1 MLQRLR
7 TQTLQLMLLGPARD
21 ATQLMANAYMPP
33 SVTDDWAT
41 PKDLWHQAN
50 GFYDF
55 ELDAAA
61 SLTNHLCDEWFG
73 LDHPDINRRDGLAG
87 QWVGRTWVNPPYG
100 RGIYDWVKKAA
111 LHDDLV
117 VMLLPSR
124 TDTKWF
130 HEFVLPNADL
140 QFIKGRLKFGAGIN
154 AAPFPSILVTFN
166 A

>member
-1 MLQRLR
+1 MALSHGNALSVKQS
-7 TQTLQLMLLGPARD
+7 
-21 ATQLMANAYMPP
+21 MANPYMPP
-33 SVTDDWAT
+33 SATDNWAT
-41 PKDLWHQAN
+41 PKDLWQQAN
-50 GFYDF
+50 GFHDF

-73 LDHPDINRRDGLAG
+73 LDHPDESRRDGLSG

-130 HEFVLPNADL
+130 HEFVYPHADL
-140 QFIKGRLKFGAGIN
+140 QFIKGRLKFGSSIT

-166 A
+166 G

>member
-1 MLQRLR
+1 MRLG
-7 TQTLQLMLLGPARD
+7 LVRD
-21 ATQLMANAYMPP
+21 ATQLMASGYMPV
-33 SVTDDWAT
+33 SQTDDWAT
-41 PKDLWHQAN
+41 PADLWHQAN
-50 GFYDF
+50 GFHDF
-55 ELDAAA
+55 QLDAAA
-61 SLTNHLCDEWFG
+61 SSTNRLCEQWFG
-73 LDHPDINRRDGLAG
+73 LNHPDINRRDGLAG

>member
-1 MLQRLR
+1 
-7 TQTLQLMLLGPARD
+7 
-21 ATQLMANAYMPP
+21 MPQ

-41 PKDLWHQAN
+41 PRNLFDDINTAH
-50 GFYDF
+50 DF

-61 SLTNHLCDEWFG
+61 SSTNHLCNQWFG
-73 LDHPDINRRDGLAG
+73 LDHPDESRRNGLIG

-100 RGIYDWVKKAA
+100 RGIYDWVKKAS

-130 HEFVLPNADL
+130 HEFVYKNADI

-154 AAPFPSILVTFN
+154 PAPFPSILVTLN
-166 A
+166 G

>member
-1 MLQRLR
+1 
-7 TQTLQLMLLGPARD
+7 
-21 ATQLMANAYMPP
+21 MANPYMPP
-33 SVTDDWAT
+33 SATDNWAT
-41 PKDLWHQAN
+41 PKDLWQQAN
-50 GFYDF
+50 GFHDF
-55 ELDAAA
+55 QLDAAA

-73 LDHPDINRRDGLAG
+73 LDHPDESRRDGLSG

-130 HEFVLPNADL
+130 HEFVYLHADL
-140 QFIKGRLKFGAGIN
+140 QFIKGRLKFGTSIT

-166 A
+166 G

>member
-1 MLQRLR
+1 
-7 TQTLQLMLLGPARD
+7 
-21 ATQLMANAYMPP
+21 MANPYMPV

-41 PKDLWHQAN
+41 PKDLWQQAN
-50 GFYDF
+50 GFHDF

-61 SLTNHLCDEWFG
+61 SLSNHLCDEWFG
-73 LDHPDINRRDGLAG
+73 LDHPDESRRNGLSA

-130 HEFVLPNADL
+130 HEFVLPNANL
-140 QFIKGRLKFGAGIN
+140 EFIKGRLKFGAGIN
-154 AAPFPSILVTFN
+154 PAPFPSILVTFN
-166 A
+166 G

>member
-1 MLQRLR
+1 
-7 TQTLQLMLLGPARD
+7 MLLSMRLGLVRNAIRSMGNGY
-21 ATQLMANAYMPP
+21 MAV
-33 SVTDDWAT
+33 SQTDDWAT
-41 PKDLWHQAN
+41 PADVWHQAN
-50 GFYDF
+50 GFHDF
-55 ELDAAA
+55 QLDAAA
-61 SLTNHLCDEWFG
+61 SLTNHLCDQWFG

-140 QFIKGRLKFGAGIN
+140 QFIKGRLKFGAGISP
-154 AAPFPSILVTFN
+154 APFPSILVTFN
-166 A
+166 G